1 MSLLDER
8 TKKGFLVY
16 ANSVIKSRAI
26 PSVEDNLKPI
36 HRKILYTLWEDKVYS
51 DKPTKKC
58 ATEAGRVL
66 AYSPHGD
73 ASVYGAL
80 VRLSQWWKLRYPL
93 IEMQGNNG
101 NILGDS
107 AAASRYTE
115 CRLSPIGMLMLEDLN
130 KEAVD
135 FKPNYDNTTIEPIT
149 LPSKFPFLLCGNNS
163 GIAVGLSSDLVS
175 HNFTEVSSAIKWYMA
190 HKNDCSIAD
199 LMQFIKGPDFPTG
212 GIITNGEELLNIYTT
227 GRGTLQI
234 RPHYDIVKK
243 GVETSII
250 FHDLPYGVE
259 IDSGVKAPLKKL
271 VIEDGYEEFK
281 DIDVRKVGP
290 HNFDI
295 IITLNRSA
303 DVKKGLE
310 ILFNKT
316 RLADSVKINQ
326 TVIVNGEPRLFN
338 LKDLIASWVNYR
350 SQIIKR
356 IATNDYDKTNHKLT
370 VTLGL
375 QKCLSDIDKLISI
388 VRNAEN
394 RAAAHKELKIA
405 FTLNDEQ
412 ADAVLDMKL
421 SRLSRLDLTE
431 LNADEKELEETL
443 AKLKN
448 IINNEE
454 TRYQIISEQL
464 DEIKK
469 VIGSDERLTE
479 IYYAHPT
486 TTQDSTHPAVKKEW
500 FITSDGVISAD
511 DDNIGLTPPVKTKFV
526 PTNLQQVLFAYQ
538 AEDIITFDKEGYF
551 YAAGKN
557 DNASLI
563 GGFIH
568 QINKPKLVVVTA
580 NGNIKVSATSDYKLS
595 GKSERALRLK
605 EGDSL
610 IFAAECDDNDTVLV
624 YSKIAQKVL
633 RFNVSDL
640 TMGSKLTLGVKTGFT
655 SVDSA
660 AIISDND
667 LLLSVNKNWQGKLV
681 YGKDFNRG
689 DQRGNKGQTMPEDNL
704 ILIKFEE
711 GRDNIYLIPKI
722 GVPFAINRNRISIKG
737 KMSNGASLSNRML
750 VDVK

>member
-1 MSLLDER
+1 MSNLDER

-36 HRKILYTLWEDKVYS
+36 HRKILYTLWEDKVYP

-101 NILGDS
+101 NILGDG

-130 KEAVD
+130 KDAVD
-135 FKPNYDNTTIEPIT
+135 FKPNYDETTVEPIT

-175 HNFTEVSSAIKWYMA
+175 HNFTEVASAIKWYMA
-190 HKNDCSIAD
+190 HKNECSIAD

-234 RPHYDIVKK
+234 RPYYDITKK
-243 GVETSII
+243 GAETTIV

-259 IDSGVKAPLKKL
+259 IDSGIKEPLKKL
-271 VIEDGYEEFK
+271 VIEEGYEEFK

-303 DVKKGLE
+303 DVKKCLE

-316 RLADSVKINQ
+316 RLADNVKVNQ
-326 TVIVNGEPRLFN
+326 TVIVNGEPRLLN
-338 LKDLIASWVNYR
+338 LKDLIAAWVNYR
-350 SQIIKR
+350 SRIIAR
-356 IATNDYDKTNHKLT
+356 IARNDYDKTNHKLT

-375 QKCLSDIDKLISI
+375 QKCLSDIDKLINI
-388 VRNAEN
+388 VRSAEN
-394 RAAAHKELKIA
+394 RAAAHKELKVA

-421 SRLSRLDLTE
+421 SRLSRLDLAE

-443 AKLKN
+443 AKLKD
-448 IINNEE
+448 IIDNEE
-454 TRYQIISEQL
+454 TRYHIISDQL

-469 VIGSDERLTE
+469 VLGKDERLTE
-479 IYYAHPT
+479 IHYARPT
-486 TTQDSTHPAVKKEW
+486 AGVVSDKPIIKKEW
-500 FITSDGVISAD
+500 FITSDGVVGADELSASA
-511 DDNIGLTPPVKTKFV
+511 KTKFV
-526 PTNLQQVLFAYQ
+526 PSNLKQVVFAYQ
-538 AEDIITFDKEGYF
+538 PEDIITYDVNGFI

-557 DNASLI
+557 DGAELM
-563 GGFIH
+563 GGFVRAGKSKI
-568 QINKPKLVVVTA
+568 VTVTA
-580 NGNIKVSATSDYKLS
+580 NGNIKVSAASEYKFN
-595 GKSERALRLK
+595 KAERVMRLK
-605 EGDSL
+605 EDDAL
-610 IFAAECDDNDTVLV
+610 IFADECNDDDTILIYCAETE
-624 YSKIAQKVL
+624 KVL
-633 RFNVSDL
+633 RLNISDL
-640 TMGSKLTLGVKTGFT
+640 PVASKLTLGVKTGFT
-655 SVDSA
+655 SVSSA
-660 AIISDND
+660 AIIGDND
-667 LLLSVNKNWQGKLV
+667 LLLSVNDKWQAKLV

-689 DQRGNKGQTMPEDNL
+689 DQRGNKGQSMPEGN
-704 ILIKFEE
+704 IRLIKFDD
-711 GRDNIYLIPKI
+711 GRDSIYLIPKM
-722 GVPFAINRNRISIKG
+722 GTPFSINRNKVSIKG
-737 KMSNGASLSNRML
+737 KMSTGAALSTRML
-750 VDVK
+750 IDVK

>member
-1 MSLLDER
+1 MSNLDER

-36 HRKILYTLWEDKVYS
+36 HRKILYTLWEDKVYP

-101 NILGDS
+101 NILGDG

-115 CRLSPIGMLMLEDLN
+115 CRLSPLGMLMLEDLN
-130 KEAVD
+130 KDAVD
-135 FKPNYDNTTIEPIT
+135 FKPNYDETTVEPIT

-190 HKNDCSIAD
+190 HKNECSVAD

-234 RPHYDIVKK
+234 RPHYDITKK
-243 GVETSII
+243 GAETAIV

-259 IDSGVKAPLKKL
+259 IDSGIKEPLKKL

-303 DVKKGLE
+303 DVKKCLE

-316 RLADSVKINQ
+316 RLADSVKVNQ
-326 TVIVNGEPRLFN
+326 TVIVNGEPRLLN
-338 LKDLIASWVNYR
+338 LKDLIAAWVNYR
-350 SQIIKR
+350 SRIIAR
-356 IATNDYDKTNHKLT
+356 IARNDYDKTNHKLT

-375 QKCLSDIDKLISI
+375 QKCLSDIDKLINI
-388 VRNAEN
+388 VRSAEN
-394 RAAAHKELKIA
+394 RAAAHKELKVA

-421 SRLSRLDLTE
+421 SRLSRLDLAE
-431 LNADEKELEETL
+431 LNTDEKELEETL
-443 AKLKN
+443 AKLKD
-448 IINNEE
+448 IIDNEE
-454 TRYQIISEQL
+454 TRYHIISDQL

-469 VIGSDERLTE
+469 MLGKDERLTE
-479 IYYAHPT
+479 IHYARPT
-486 TTQDSTHPAVKKEW
+486 VGVVSDKPIIKKEW
-500 FITSDGVISAD
+500 FITSDGVIGADELSVSA
-511 DDNIGLTPPVKTKFV
+511 KTKFV
-526 PTNLQQVLFAYQ
+526 PSNLKQVVFAYQ
-538 AEDIITFDKEGYF
+538 PEDIITYDANGFI

-557 DNASLI
+557 DGAELI
-563 GGFIH
+563 GGFVRAGK
-568 QINKPKLVVVTA
+568 NKIVTVTA
-580 NGNIKVSATSDYKLS
+580 NGNIKVSAASEYKFN
-595 GKSERALRLK
+595 KAERVMRLK
-605 EGDSL
+605 EDDAL
-610 IFAAECDDNDTVLV
+610 IFADECNDEDTILI
-624 YSKIAQKVL
+624 YCMETEKVL
-633 RFNVSDL
+633 RLNIGDL
-640 TMGSKLTLGVKTGFT
+640 PVASKLTLGVKTGFA
-655 SVDSA
+655 SVSSA
-660 AIISDND
+660 AIIGDND
-667 LLLSVNKNWQGKLV
+667 LLLSVNDKWQGKLV

-689 DQRGNKGQTMPEDNL
+689 DQRGNKGQSVPEDN
-704 ILIKFEE
+704 IRLIKFDD
-711 GRDNIYLIPKI
+711 GRDSIYLIPKM
-722 GVPFAINRNRISIKG
+722 GTPFSINRNKISIKG
-737 KMSNGASLSNRML
+737 KMSTGAALSTRIL
-750 VDVK
+750 IDVK

>member
-1 MSLLDER
+1 MSNLDER

-36 HRKILYTLWEDKVYS
+36 HRKILYTLWEDKVYP

-101 NILGDS
+101 NILGDT

-115 CRLSPIGMLMLEDLN
+115 CRLSDIGFLMLEDLN
-130 KEAVD
+130 KDAVD
-135 FKPNYDNTTIEPIT
+135 FKPNYDETTIEPIT

-190 HKNDCSIAD
+190 HKNECSVAD

-234 RPHYDIVKK
+234 RPHYDITKK
-243 GVETSII
+243 GAETAIV

-259 IDSGVKAPLKKL
+259 IDSGIKEPLKKL
-271 VIEDGYEEFK
+271 VIEEGYEEFK

-303 DVKKGLE
+303 DVKKCLE

-316 RLADSVKINQ
+316 RLADSVKVNQ
-326 TVIVNGEPRLFN
+326 TVIVNGEPRLLN
-338 LKDLIASWVNYR
+338 LKDLIAAWVNYR
-350 SQIIKR
+350 SRIIAR
-356 IATNDYDKTNHKLT
+356 IARNDYDKTNHKLT

-375 QKCLSDIDKLISI
+375 QKCLSDIDKLMNI
-388 VRNAEN
+388 VRGAEN
-394 RAAAHKELKIA
+394 RAAAHKELKVA

-421 SRLSRLDLTE
+421 SRLSRLDLAE

-443 AKLKN
+443 AKLKD

-454 TRYQIISEQL
+454 TRYHIISDQL

-469 VIGSDERLTE
+469 VLGKDERLTE
-479 IYYAHPT
+479 IHYARPT
-486 TTQDSTHPAVKKEW
+486 AGVVNDKPIIKKEW
-500 FITSDGVISAD
+500 FITSDGVVGADELSASA
-511 DDNIGLTPPVKTKFV
+511 KTKFV
-526 PTNLQQVLFAYQ
+526 PSNLKQVVFAYQ
-538 AEDIITFDKEGYF
+538 PEDIITYDANGFI

-557 DNASLI
+557 DGAELV
-563 GGFIH
+563 GGFVRAGKSKI
-568 QINKPKLVVVTA
+568 VTVTA
-580 NGNIKVSATSDYKLS
+580 NGNIKVSAALEYKFN
-595 GKSERALRLK
+595 KAERAMRLK
-605 EGDSL
+605 EDDAL
-610 IFAAECDDNDTVLV
+610 IFVDECNDDDTILIYCAETE
-624 YSKIAQKVL
+624 KVL
-633 RFNVSDL
+633 RLNISDL
-640 TMGSKLTLGVKTGFT
+640 PVASKLTLGVKTGFP
-655 SVDSA
+655 SVSSA
-660 AIISDND
+660 AIIGDND
-667 LLLSVNKNWQGKLV
+667 LLLSVNDKWQAKLV

-689 DQRGNKGQTMPEDNL
+689 DQRGNKGQSVPEDN
-704 ILIKFEE
+704 IRLIKFDD
-711 GRDNIYLIPKI
+711 GRDSIYLMPKM
-722 GVPFAINRNRISIKG
+722 GTPFAINRNKVSIKG
-737 KMSNGASLSNRML
+737 KMSTGAALSTRML
-750 VDVK
+750 IDVK

>member
-1 MSLLDER
+1 MSNLDER

-36 HRKILYTLWEDKVYS
+36 HRKILYTLWEDKVYP

-101 NILGDS
+101 NILGDT

-115 CRLSPIGMLMLEDLN
+115 CRLSDIGFLMLEDLN
-130 KEAVD
+130 KDAVD
-135 FKPNYDNTTIEPIT
+135 FKPNYDETTVEPIT

-190 HKNDCSIAD
+190 HKNECSVAD

-234 RPHYDIVKK
+234 KPHYDITKK
-243 GVETSII
+243 GAETAIV

-259 IDSGVKAPLKKL
+259 IDSGIKEPLKKL
-271 VIEDGYEEFK
+271 VIEEGYEEFK

-303 DVKKGLE
+303 DVKKCLE

-316 RLADSVKINQ
+316 RLADNVKVNQ
-326 TVIVNGEPRLFN
+326 TVIINGEPRLLN
-338 LKDLIASWVNYR
+338 LKDLIAAWVNYR
-350 SQIIKR
+350 SRIIAR
-356 IATNDYDKTNHKLT
+356 IAQNDYDKTNHKLT

-394 RAAAHKELKIA
+394 RAAAHKELKVA

-421 SRLSRLDLTE
+421 SRLSRLDLAE

-443 AKLKN
+443 AKLKD
-448 IINNEE
+448 IIDNEE
-454 TRYQIISEQL
+454 TRYHIISDQL

-469 VIGSDERLTE
+469 VLGKDERLTE
-479 IYYAHPT
+479 IHYARPT
-486 TTQDSTHPAVKKEW
+486 AGVVSDKPIIKKEW
-500 FITSDGVISAD
+500 FITSDGVVGADELSASA
-511 DDNIGLTPPVKTKFV
+511 KTKFV
-526 PTNLQQVLFAYQ
+526 PSNLKQVVFAYQ
-538 AEDIITFDKEGYF
+538 PEDIITYDANGFI

-557 DNASLI
+557 DGAELI
-563 GGFIH
+563 GGFVRAGKSKI
-568 QINKPKLVVVTA
+568 ITVTA
-580 NGNIKVSATSDYKLS
+580 NGNIKVSAASEYKFN
-595 GKSERALRLK
+595 KAERVMRLK
-605 EGDSL
+605 EDDAL
-610 IFAAECDDNDTVLV
+610 IFADECNDDDTILIYCAETE
-624 YSKIAQKVL
+624 KVL
-633 RFNVSDL
+633 RLNISDL
-640 TMGSKLTLGVKTGFT
+640 PVASKLTLGVKTGFA
-655 SVDSA
+655 SVSSA
-660 AIISDND
+660 AIIGDND
-667 LLLSVNKNWQGKLV
+667 LLLSVNDKWQAKLV
-681 YGKDFNRG
+681 YGKDFNRS
-689 DQRGNKGQTMPEDNL
+689 DQRGNKGQSVPEDN
-704 ILIKFEE
+704 IRLIKFDD
-711 GRDNIYLIPKI
+711 GRDSIYLMPKM
-722 GVPFAINRNRISIKG
+722 GTPFAINRNKVSIKG
-737 KMSNGASLSNRML
+737 KMSTGAALSTRML
-750 VDVK
+750 IDVK

>member
-1 MSLLDER
+1 MSNLDER

-36 HRKILYTLWEDKVYS
+36 HRKILYTLWEDKVYP

-101 NILGDS
+101 NILGDT

-115 CRLSPIGMLMLEDLN
+115 CRLSDIGFLMLEDLN
-130 KEAVD
+130 KDAVD
-135 FKPNYDNTTIEPIT
+135 FKPNYDETTIEPIT

-190 HKNDCSIAD
+190 HKNECSVAD

-234 RPHYDIVKK
+234 KPHYDITKR
-243 GVETSII
+243 GAETAIV

-259 IDSGVKAPLKKL
+259 IDSGIKEPLKKL

-303 DVKKGLE
+303 DVKKCLE

-316 RLADSVKINQ
+316 RLADSVKVNQ
-326 TVIVNGEPRLFN
+326 TVIVNGEPRLLN
-338 LKDLIASWVNYR
+338 LKDLIAAWVNYR
-350 SQIIKR
+350 SRIIAR
-356 IATNDYDKTNHKLT
+356 IARNDYDKTNHKLT

-375 QKCLSDIDKLISI
+375 QKCLSDIDKLINI

-394 RAAAHKELKIA
+394 RAAAHKELKVA

-421 SRLSRLDLTE
+421 SRLSRLDLEE
-431 LNADEKELEETL
+431 LNADEKELEKTL
-443 AKLKN
+443 AKLKD
-448 IINNEE
+448 IIDNEE
-454 TRYQIISEQL
+454 TRYHIISDQL

-469 VIGSDERLTE
+469 VLGKDERLTE
-479 IYYAHPT
+479 IHYARPT
-486 TTQDSTHPAVKKEW
+486 AGVVNDKPIIKKEW
-500 FITSDGVISAD
+500 FITSDGVVGADELSASA
-511 DDNIGLTPPVKTKFV
+511 KTKFV
-526 PTNLQQVLFAYQ
+526 PSNLKQVVFAYQ
-538 AEDIITFDKEGYF
+538 PEDIITYDANGFI

-557 DNASLI
+557 DGAELV
-563 GGFIH
+563 GGFVRAGK
-568 QINKPKLVVVTA
+568 NKIVTVTA
-580 NGNIKVSATSDYKLS
+580 NGNIKVSAASEYKFN
-595 GKSERALRLK
+595 KAERAMRLK
-605 EGDSL
+605 EDDAL
-610 IFAAECDDNDTVLV
+610 IFADECNDDDTILIYCVETE
-624 YSKIAQKVL
+624 KVL
-633 RFNVSDL
+633 RLNIGDL
-640 TMGSKLTLGVKTGFT
+640 PVASKLTLGVKTGFA
-655 SVDSA
+655 SVSSA
-660 AIISDND
+660 AIIRDND
-667 LLLSVNKNWQGKLV
+667 LLLSVNDKWQAKLV

-689 DQRGNKGQTMPEDNL
+689 DQRGNKGQSIPEDN
-704 ILIKFEE
+704 IRLIKFDD
-711 GRDNIYLIPKI
+711 GRDSIYLIPKM
-722 GVPFAINRNRISIKG
+722 GTPFSINRNKISIKG
-737 KMSNGASLSNRML
+737 KMSTGAALSTRML
-750 VDVK
+750 IDVK

>member
-1 MSLLDER
+1 MSNLDER

-36 HRKILYTLWEDKVYS
+36 HRKILYTLWEDKVYP

-101 NILGDS
+101 NILGDG

-115 CRLSPIGMLMLEDLN
+115 CRLSDIGMLMLEDLN
-130 KEAVD
+130 KDAVD
-135 FKPNYDNTTIEPIT
+135 FKPNYDETTVEPIT

-175 HNFTEVSSAIKWYMA
+175 HNFTEVASAIKWYMA
-190 HKNDCSIAD
+190 HKNECSVAD

-234 RPHYDIVKK
+234 RPHYDITKK
-243 GVETSII
+243 GAETAII

-259 IDSGVKAPLKKL
+259 IDSGIKEPLKKL
-271 VIEDGYEEFK
+271 VIEEGYEEFK

-303 DVKKGLE
+303 DVKKCLE

-316 RLADSVKINQ
+316 RLADSVKVNQ
-326 TVIVNGEPRLFN
+326 TVIVNGEPRLLN
-338 LKDLIASWVNYR
+338 LKDLIAAWVNYR
-350 SQIIKR
+350 SRIIAR
-356 IATNDYDKTNHKLT
+356 IAHNDYDKTNHKLT

-394 RAAAHKELKIA
+394 RAAAHKELKVA

-421 SRLSRLDLTE
+421 SRLSRLDLAE

-443 AKLKN
+443 AKLKD

-454 TRYQIISEQL
+454 TRYHIISDQL

-469 VIGSDERLTE
+469 VLGKDERLTE
-479 IYYAHPT
+479 IHYARPT
-486 TTQDSTHPAVKKEW
+486 VGVVSDKPIIKKEW
-500 FITSDGVISAD
+500 FITSDGVVGADELSASA
-511 DDNIGLTPPVKTKFV
+511 KTKFV
-526 PTNLQQVLFAYQ
+526 PSNLKQVVFAYQ
-538 AEDIITFDKEGYF
+538 PEDIITYDANGFI

-557 DNASLI
+557 DGAELV
-563 GGFIH
+563 GGFVRAGK
-568 QINKPKLVVVTA
+568 NKIVTVTA
-580 NGNIKVSATSDYKLS
+580 NGNIKVSAASEYKFN
-595 GKSERALRLK
+595 KAERAMRLK
-605 EGDSL
+605 EDDAL
-610 IFAAECDDNDTVLV
+610 IFADECNDDDTILIYCAETE
-624 YSKIAQKVL
+624 KVL
-633 RFNVSDL
+633 RLNISDL
-640 TMGSKLTLGVKTGFT
+640 PVASKLTLGVKTGFA
-655 SVDSA
+655 SVSSA
-660 AIISDND
+660 AIIGDND
-667 LLLSVNKNWQGKLV
+667 LLLSVNDKWQAKLV

-689 DQRGNKGQTMPEDNL
+689 DQRGNKGQSVPEDN
-704 ILIKFEE
+704 IRLIKFDD
-711 GRDNIYLIPKI
+711 GRDSIYLMPKM
-722 GVPFAINRNRISIKG
+722 GTPFAINRNKVSIKG
-737 KMSNGASLSNRML
+737 KMSTGAALSTRML
-750 VDVK
+750 IDVK

>member
-1 MSLLDER
+1 MSNLDER

-36 HRKILYTLWEDKVYS
+36 HRKILYTLWEDKVYP

-101 NILGDS
+101 NILGDG

-115 CRLSPIGMLMLEDLN
+115 CRLSPLGILMLEDLN
-130 KEAVD
+130 KDAVD
-135 FKPNYDNTTIEPIT
+135 FKPNYDETTVEPIT

-175 HNFTEVSSAIKWYMA
+175 HNFTEVASAIKWYMA
-190 HKNDCSIAD
+190 HKNECSIAD

-234 RPHYDIVKK
+234 RPHYDITKK
-243 GVETSII
+243 GTETAIV

-259 IDSGVKAPLKKL
+259 IDSGIKEPLKKL
-271 VIEDGYEEFK
+271 VIEEGYEEFK

-303 DVKKGLE
+303 DVKKCLE

-316 RLADSVKINQ
+316 RLADSVKVNQ
-326 TVIVNGEPRLFN
+326 TVIVNGEPRLLN
-338 LKDLIASWVNYR
+338 LKDLIAAWVNYR
-350 SQIIKR
+350 SRIIAR
-356 IATNDYDKTNHKLT
+356 IARNDYDKTNHKLT

-375 QKCLSDIDKLISI
+375 QKCLSDIDKLINI
-388 VRNAEN
+388 VRSAEN
-394 RAAAHKELKIA
+394 RAAAHKELKVA

-421 SRLSRLDLTE
+421 SRLSRLDLAE
-431 LNADEKELEETL
+431 LNADEKELEGTL
-443 AKLKN
+443 AKLKD
-448 IINNEE
+448 IIDNEE
-454 TRYQIISEQL
+454 TRYHIISDQL

-469 VIGSDERLTE
+469 VLGKDERLTE
-479 IYYAHPT
+479 IHYARPT
-486 TTQDSTHPAVKKEW
+486 VGVVSDKPIIKKEW
-500 FITSDGVISAD
+500 FITSDGVVGADELSASA
-511 DDNIGLTPPVKTKFV
+511 KTKFV
-526 PTNLQQVLFAYQ
+526 PSNLKQVVFAYQ
-538 AEDIITFDKEGYF
+538 PEDIITYDANGFI

-557 DNASLI
+557 DGAELI
-563 GGFIH
+563 GGFVRAGK
-568 QINKPKLVVVTA
+568 NKIVTVTA
-580 NGNIKVSATSDYKLS
+580 NGNIKVSAASEYKFN
-595 GKSERALRLK
+595 KAERVMRLK
-605 EGDSL
+605 EDDAL
-610 IFAAECDDNDTVLV
+610 IFADECNDDDTILIYCAETE
-624 YSKIAQKVL
+624 KVL
-633 RFNVSDL
+633 RLNISDL
-640 TMGSKLTLGVKTGFT
+640 PVASKLTLGVKTGFA
-655 SVDSA
+655 SVSSA
-660 AIISDND
+660 VIIGDND
-667 LLLSVNKNWQGKLV
+667 LLLSVNDKWQAKLV

-689 DQRGNKGQTMPEDNL
+689 DQRGNKGQSVPEDN
-704 ILIKFEE
+704 IRLIKFDD
-711 GRDNIYLIPKI
+711 GRDSIYLMPKM
-722 GVPFAINRNRISIKG
+722 GTPFAINRNKVSIKG
-737 KMSNGASLSNRML
+737 KMSTGAALSTRML
-750 VDVK
+750 IDVK

>member
-1 MSLLDER
+1 MSNLDER

-36 HRKILYTLWEDKVYS
+36 HRKILYTLWEDKVYP

-101 NILGDS
+101 NILGDT

-115 CRLSPIGMLMLEDLN
+115 CRLSDIGFLMLEDLN
-130 KEAVD
+130 KDAVD
-135 FKPNYDNTTIEPIT
+135 FKSNYDETTVEPIT

-175 HNFTEVSSAIKWYMA
+175 HNFTEVASAIKWYMA
-190 HKNDCSIAD
+190 HKNECSVAD

-234 RPHYDIVKK
+234 RPHYDITKK
-243 GVETSII
+243 GAETAIV

-259 IDSGVKAPLKKL
+259 IDSGIKEPLKKL
-271 VIEDGYEEFK
+271 VIEEGYEEFK

-303 DVKKGLE
+303 DVKKCLE

-316 RLADSVKINQ
+316 RLADNVKVNQ
-326 TVIVNGEPRLFN
+326 TVIVNGEPRLLN
-338 LKDLIASWVNYR
+338 LKDLIAAWVNYR
-350 SQIIKR
+350 SRIIAR
-356 IATNDYDKTNHKLT
+356 IARNDYDKTNHKLT

-375 QKCLSDIDKLISI
+375 QKCLSDIDKLINI

-394 RAAAHKELKIA
+394 RAAAHKELKVA

-421 SRLSRLDLTE
+421 SRLSRLDLAE

-443 AKLKN
+443 AKLKD
-448 IINNEE
+448 IIDNEE
-454 TRYQIISEQL
+454 TRYHIISDQL

-469 VIGSDERLTE
+469 VLGKDERLTE
-479 IYYAHPT
+479 IHYARPT
-486 TTQDSTHPAVKKEW
+486 VGVVSDKPIIKKEW
-500 FITSDGVISAD
+500 FITSDGVVGADELSASA
-511 DDNIGLTPPVKTKFV
+511 KTKFV
-526 PTNLQQVLFAYQ
+526 PSNLKQVVFAYQ
-538 AEDIITFDKEGYF
+538 PEDIITYDANGFI

-557 DNASLI
+557 DGAELI
-563 GGFIH
+563 GGFVRAGKSKI
-568 QINKPKLVVVTA
+568 VTVTA
-580 NGNIKVSATSDYKLS
+580 NGNIKVSAASEYKLN
-595 GKSERALRLK
+595 KAERVMRLK
-605 EGDSL
+605 EDDAL
-610 IFAAECDDNDTVLV
+610 IFADECNDDDTILIYCAETE
-624 YSKIAQKVL
+624 KVL
-633 RFNVSDL
+633 RLNINDL
-640 TMGSKLTLGVKTGFT
+640 PVASKLTLGVKTGFA
-655 SVDSA
+655 SVSSA
-660 AIISDND
+660 AIIGDND
-667 LLLSVNKNWQGKLV
+667 LLLSVNDKWQAKLV

-689 DQRGNKGQTMPEDNL
+689 DQRGNKGQSVPEDN
-704 ILIKFEE
+704 IRLIKFDD
-711 GRDNIYLIPKI
+711 GRDSIYLIPKM
-722 GVPFAINRNRISIKG
+722 GTPFAINRNKVSIKG
-737 KMSNGASLSNRML
+737 KMSTGAALSTRML
-750 VDVK
+750 IDVK

>member
-1 MSLLDER
+1 MSNLDER

-36 HRKILYTLWEDKVYS
+36 HRKILYTLWEDKVYP

-101 NILGDS
+101 NILGDT

-115 CRLSPIGMLMLEDLN
+115 CRLSDIGFLMLEDLN
-130 KEAVD
+130 KDAVD
-135 FKPNYDNTTIEPIT
+135 FKPNYDETTIEPIT

-190 HKNDCSIAD
+190 HKNECSVAD

-234 RPHYDIVKK
+234 RPHYDITKR
-243 GVETSII
+243 GAETAIV

-259 IDSGVKAPLKKL
+259 IDSGIKEPLKKL
-271 VIEDGYEEFK
+271 VIEEGYEEFK

-303 DVKKGLE
+303 DVKKCLE

-316 RLADSVKINQ
+316 RLADNVKINQ
-326 TVIVNGEPRLFN
+326 TVIVNGEPRLLN
-338 LKDLIASWVNYR
+338 LKDLIAAWVNYR
-350 SQIIKR
+350 SRIIAR
-356 IATNDYDKTNHKLT
+356 IARNDYDKTNHKLT

-375 QKCLSDIDKLISI
+375 QKCLSDIDKLINI
-388 VRNAEN
+388 VRGAEN
-394 RAAAHKELKIA
+394 RAAAHKELKVA

-421 SRLSRLDLTE
+421 SRLSRLDLAE

-443 AKLKN
+443 AKLKD
-448 IINNEE
+448 IIDNEE
-454 TRYQIISEQL
+454 TRYHIISDQL

-469 VIGSDERLTE
+469 VLGKDERLTE
-479 IYYAHPT
+479 IHYARPT
-486 TTQDSTHPAVKKEW
+486 AGIINDKPIIKKEW
-500 FITSDGVISAD
+500 FVTSDGVVGADELSASA
-511 DDNIGLTPPVKTKFV
+511 KTKFV
-526 PTNLQQVLFAYQ
+526 PSNLKQVVFAYQ
-538 AEDIITFDKEGYF
+538 PEDIITYDANGFI

-557 DNASLI
+557 DGTELI
-563 GGFIH
+563 GGFVRAGK
-568 QINKPKLVVVTA
+568 NKVVTVTA
-580 NGNIKVSATSDYKLS
+580 NGNIKVSAASEYKFN
-595 GKSERALRLK
+595 KAERAMRLK
-605 EGDSL
+605 EDDAL
-610 IFAAECDDNDTVLV
+610 IFADECNDDDTILIYCVETE
-624 YSKIAQKVL
+624 KVL
-633 RFNVSDL
+633 RLNISDL
-640 TMGSKLTLGVKTGFT
+640 PVASKLTLGVKTGFA
-655 SVDSA
+655 SVSSA
-660 AIISDND
+660 AIIGDND
-667 LLLSVNKNWQGKLV
+667 LLLSVNDKWQAKLV

-689 DQRGNKGQTMPEDNL
+689 DQRGNKGQSVPEDN
-704 ILIKFEE
+704 IRLIKFDD
-711 GRDNIYLIPKI
+711 GRDSIYLIPKM
-722 GVPFAINRNRISIKG
+722 GTPFAINRNKVSIKG
-737 KMSNGASLSNRML
+737 KMSTGAALSTRML
-750 VDVK
+750 IDVK

>member
-1 MSLLDER
+1 MSNLDER

-36 HRKILYTLWEDKVYS
+36 HRKILYTLWEDKVYP

-101 NILGDS
+101 NILGDT

-115 CRLSPIGMLMLEDLN
+115 CRLSDIGFLMLEDLN
-130 KEAVD
+130 KDAVD
-135 FKPNYDNTTIEPIT
+135 FKPNYDETTIEPIT

-190 HKNDCSIAD
+190 HKNECSVAD

-234 RPHYDIVKK
+234 KPHYDITKR
-243 GVETSII
+243 GAETAIV

-259 IDSGVKAPLKKL
+259 IDSGIKEPLKKL

-303 DVKKGLE
+303 DVKKCLE

-316 RLADSVKINQ
+316 RLADSVKVNQ
-326 TVIVNGEPRLFN
+326 TVIVNGEPRLLN
-338 LKDLIASWVNYR
+338 LKDLIAAWVNYR
-350 SQIIKR
+350 SRIIAR
-356 IATNDYDKTNHKLT
+356 IARNDYDKTNHKLT

-375 QKCLSDIDKLISI
+375 QKCLSDIDKLINI

-394 RAAAHKELKIA
+394 RAAAHKELKVA

-421 SRLSRLDLTE
+421 SRLSRLDLEE
-431 LNADEKELEETL
+431 LNADEKELEKTL
-443 AKLKN
+443 AKLKD
-448 IINNEE
+448 IIDNEE
-454 TRYQIISEQL
+454 TRYHIISDQL

-469 VIGSDERLTE
+469 VLGKDERLTE
-479 IYYAHPT
+479 IHYARPT
-486 TTQDSTHPAVKKEW
+486 AGVVNDKPIIKKEW
-500 FITSDGVISAD
+500 FITSDGVVGADELSTSA
-511 DDNIGLTPPVKTKFV
+511 KTKFV
-526 PTNLQQVLFAYQ
+526 PSNLKQVVFAYQ
-538 AEDIITFDKEGYF
+538 PEDIITYDANGFI

-557 DNASLI
+557 DGAELV
-563 GGFIH
+563 GGFVRAGK
-568 QINKPKLVVVTA
+568 NKIVTVTA
-580 NGNIKVSATSDYKLS
+580 NGNIKVSAASEYKFN
-595 GKSERALRLK
+595 KAERAMRLK
-605 EGDSL
+605 EDDAL
-610 IFAAECDDNDTVLV
+610 IFADECNDDDTILIYCVETE
-624 YSKIAQKVL
+624 KVL
-633 RFNVSDL
+633 RLNIGDL
-640 TMGSKLTLGVKTGFT
+640 PVASKLTLGVKTGFA
-655 SVDSA
+655 SVSSA
-660 AIISDND
+660 AIIRDND
-667 LLLSVNKNWQGKLV
+667 LLLSVNDKWQAKLV

-689 DQRGNKGQTMPEDNL
+689 DQRGNKGQSIPEDN
-704 ILIKFEE
+704 IRLIKFDD
-711 GRDNIYLIPKI
+711 GRDSIYLIPKM
-722 GVPFAINRNRISIKG
+722 GTPFSINRNKISIKG
-737 KMSNGASLSNRML
+737 KMSTGAALSTRML
-750 VDVK
+750 IDVK

>member
-1 MSLLDER
+1 MSNLDER

-36 HRKILYTLWEDKVYS
+36 HRKILYTLWEDKVYP

-101 NILGDS
+101 NILGDG

-115 CRLSPIGMLMLEDLN
+115 CRLSPLGMLMLEDLN
-130 KEAVD
+130 KDAVD
-135 FKPNYDNTTIEPIT
+135 FKPNYDETTVEPIT

-175 HNFTEVSSAIKWYMA
+175 HNFTEVASAIKWYMA
-190 HKNDCSIAD
+190 HKNECSVAD

-234 RPHYDIVKK
+234 RPHYDITKK
-243 GVETSII
+243 GAETAIV

-259 IDSGVKAPLKKL
+259 IDSGIKEPLKKL

-303 DVKKGLE
+303 DVKKCLE

-316 RLADSVKINQ
+316 RLADSVKVNQ
-326 TVIVNGEPRLFN
+326 TVIVNGEPRLLN
-338 LKDLIASWVNYR
+338 LKDLIAAWVNYR
-350 SQIIKR
+350 SRIIAR
-356 IATNDYDKTNHKLT
+356 IARNDYDKTNHKLT

-375 QKCLSDIDKLISI
+375 QKCLSDIDKLINI
-388 VRNAEN
+388 VRSAEN
-394 RAAAHKELKIA
+394 RAAAHKELKVA

-421 SRLSRLDLTE
+421 SRLSRLDLAE

-443 AKLKN
+443 AKLKD
-448 IINNEE
+448 IIDNEE
-454 TRYQIISEQL
+454 TRYHIISDQL

-469 VIGSDERLTE
+469 VLGKDERLTE
-479 IYYAHPT
+479 IHYARPT
-486 TTQDSTHPAVKKEW
+486 VGVVSDKPIIKKEW
-500 FITSDGVISAD
+500 FITSDGVVGADELSASA
-511 DDNIGLTPPVKTKFV
+511 KTKFV
-526 PTNLQQVLFAYQ
+526 PSNLKQVVFAYQ
-538 AEDIITFDKEGYF
+538 PEDIITYDANGFI

-557 DNASLI
+557 DGAELI
-563 GGFIH
+563 GGFVRAGK
-568 QINKPKLVVVTA
+568 NKIITVTA
-580 NGNIKVSATSDYKLS
+580 NGNIKVSAASEYKFN
-595 GKSERALRLK
+595 KAERVMRLK
-605 EGDSL
+605 EDDAL
-610 IFAAECDDNDTVLV
+610 IFADECNDDDTILIYSAETE
-624 YSKIAQKVL
+624 KVL
-633 RFNVSDL
+633 RLNISDL
-640 TMGSKLTLGVKTGFT
+640 PVASKLTLGVKTGFA
-655 SVDSA
+655 SVSSA
-660 AIISDND
+660 AIIGDND
-667 LLLSVNKNWQGKLV
+667 LLLSVNDKWQAKLV

-689 DQRGNKGQTMPEDNL
+689 DQRGNKGQSVPEDN
-704 ILIKFEE
+704 IRLIKFDD
-711 GRDNIYLIPKI
+711 GRDSIYLMPKM
-722 GVPFAINRNRISIKG
+722 GAPFAINRNKVSIKG
-737 KMSNGASLSNRML
+737 RMSTGAALSTRTL
-750 VDVK
+750 IDVK

>member
-1 MSLLDER
+1 MSNLDER

-36 HRKILYTLWEDKVYS
+36 HRKILYTLWEDKVYP

-101 NILGDS
+101 NILGDG

-115 CRLSPIGMLMLEDLN
+115 CRLSDIGMLMLEDLN
-130 KEAVD
+130 KDAVD
-135 FKPNYDNTTIEPIT
+135 FKPNYDETTVEPIT

-175 HNFTEVSSAIKWYMA
+175 HNFTEVASAIKWYMA
-190 HKNDCSIAD
+190 HKNECSVAD

-234 RPHYDIVKK
+234 RPHYDITKK
-243 GVETSII
+243 GAETAIV

-259 IDSGVKAPLKKL
+259 IDSGIKEPLKKL
-271 VIEDGYEEFK
+271 VIEEGYEEFK

-303 DVKKGLE
+303 DVKKCLE

-316 RLADSVKINQ
+316 RLADSVKVNQ
-326 TVIVNGEPRLFN
+326 TVIVNGEPRLLN
-338 LKDLIASWVNYR
+338 LKDLIAAWVNYR
-350 SQIIKR
+350 SRIIAR
-356 IATNDYDKTNHKLT
+356 IARNDYDKTNHKLT

-375 QKCLSDIDKLISI
+375 QKCLSDIDKLINI
-388 VRNAEN
+388 VRGAEN
-394 RAAAHKELKIA
+394 RAAAHKELKVA

-421 SRLSRLDLTE
+421 SRLSRLDLAE

-443 AKLKN
+443 AKLKD
-448 IINNEE
+448 IIDNEE
-454 TRYQIISEQL
+454 TRYHIISDQL

-469 VIGSDERLTE
+469 VLGKDERLTE
-479 IYYAHPT
+479 IHYARPT
-486 TTQDSTHPAVKKEW
+486 VGVVSDKPIIKKEW
-500 FITSDGVISAD
+500 FITSDGVVGADELSASA
-511 DDNIGLTPPVKTKFV
+511 KTKFV
-526 PTNLQQVLFAYQ
+526 PSNLKQVVFAYQ
-538 AEDIITFDKEGYF
+538 PEDIITYDANGFI

-557 DNASLI
+557 DGAELI
-563 GGFIH
+563 GGFVRAGKSKI
-568 QINKPKLVVVTA
+568 VTVTA
-580 NGNIKVSATSDYKLS
+580 NGNIKVSAASEYKFN
-595 GKSERALRLK
+595 KAERVMRLK
-605 EGDSL
+605 EDDTL
-610 IFAAECDDNDTVLV
+610 IFADECNDDDTILIYCAETE
-624 YSKIAQKVL
+624 KVL
-633 RFNVSDL
+633 RLNISDL
-640 TMGSKLTLGVKTGFT
+640 PVASKLTLGVKTGFA
-655 SVDSA
+655 SVSSA

-667 LLLSVNKNWQGKLV
+667 LLLSVNDKWQAKLV

-689 DQRGNKGQTMPEDNL
+689 DQRGNKGQSVPEDN
-704 ILIKFEE
+704 IRLIKFDD
-711 GRDNIYLIPKI
+711 GRDSIYLMPKV
-722 GVPFAINRNRISIKG
+722 GTPFAINRNKVSIKG
-737 KMSNGASLSNRML
+737 KMSTGAALSTRML
-750 VDVK
+750 IDVK

>member
-1 MSLLDER
+1 MSNLDER

-36 HRKILYTLWEDKVYS
+36 HRKILYTLWEDKVYP

-101 NILGDS
+101 NILGDG

-115 CRLSPIGMLMLEDLN
+115 CRLSPLGMLMLEDLN
-130 KEAVD
+130 KDAVD
-135 FKPNYDNTTIEPIT
+135 FKPNYDETTVEPIT

-190 HKNDCSIAD
+190 HKNECSVAD

-212 GIITNGEELLNIYTT
+212 GIIVNGEELLNIYTT

-234 RPHYDIVKK
+234 RPHYDITKK
-243 GVETSII
+243 GAETAIV

-259 IDSGVKAPLKKL
+259 IDSGIKEPLKKL

-303 DVKKGLE
+303 DVKKCLE

-316 RLADSVKINQ
+316 RLADSVKVNQ
-326 TVIVNGEPRLFN
+326 TVIVNGEPRLLN
-338 LKDLIASWVNYR
+338 LKDLIAAWVNYR
-350 SQIIKR
+350 SRIIAR
-356 IATNDYDKTNHKLT
+356 IARNDYDKTNHKLT

-375 QKCLSDIDKLISI
+375 QKCLSDIDKLINI
-388 VRNAEN
+388 VRSAEN
-394 RAAAHKELKIA
+394 RAAAHKELKVA

-443 AKLKN
+443 AKLKD
-448 IINNEE
+448 IIDNEE
-454 TRYQIISEQL
+454 TRYRIISDQL

-469 VIGSDERLTE
+469 MLGKDERLTE
-479 IYYAHPT
+479 IHYARPT
-486 TTQDSTHPAVKKEW
+486 VGVVNDKPIIKKEW
-500 FITSDGVISAD
+500 FITSDGVVGADELSASA
-511 DDNIGLTPPVKTKFV
+511 KTKFV
-526 PTNLQQVLFAYQ
+526 PSNLKQVVFAYQ
-538 AEDIITFDKEGYF
+538 PEDIITYDANGFI

-557 DNASLI
+557 DGAELM
-563 GGFIH
+563 GGFIRAGK
-568 QINKPKLVVVTA
+568 NKIITVTA
-580 NGNIKVSATSDYKLS
+580 NGNIKVSAASEYKFN
-595 GKSERALRLK
+595 KAERVMRLK
-605 EGDSL
+605 EDDAL
-610 IFAAECDDNDTVLV
+610 IFADECNDDDTILI
-624 YSKIAQKVL
+624 YCMETEKVL
-633 RFNVSDL
+633 RLNIGDL
-640 TMGSKLTLGVKTGFT
+640 PVASKLTLGVKTGFA
-655 SVDSA
+655 SVSSA
-660 AIISDND
+660 AIIGDND
-667 LLLSVNKNWQGKLV
+667 LLLSVNDKWQAKLV

-689 DQRGNKGQTMPEDNL
+689 DQRGNKGQSVPEDNTR
-704 ILIKFEE
+704 LIKFDD
-711 GRDNIYLIPKI
+711 GRDSIYLIPKM
-722 GVPFAINRNRISIKG
+722 GTPFSINRNKISIKG
-737 KMSNGASLSNRML
+737 KMSTGAALSTRML
-750 VDVK
+750 IDVK

>member
-1 MSLLDER
+1 MSNLDER

-36 HRKILYTLWEDKVYS
+36 HRKILYTLWEDKVYP

-101 NILGDS
+101 NILGDT

-115 CRLSPIGMLMLEDLN
+115 CRLSDIGFLILEDLN
-130 KEAVD
+130 KDAVD
-135 FKPNYDNTTIEPIT
+135 FKPNYDETTVEPIT

-190 HKNDCSIAD
+190 HKNECSVAD
-199 LMQFIKGPDFPTG
+199 LMRFIKGPDFPTG

-234 RPHYDIVKK
+234 RPHYDITKK
-243 GVETSII
+243 GAETAIV

-259 IDSGVKAPLKKL
+259 IDSGIKEPLKKL

-303 DVKKGLE
+303 DVKKCLE

-316 RLADSVKINQ
+316 RLADSVKVNQ
-326 TVIVNGEPRLFN
+326 TVIVNGEPRLLN
-338 LKDLIASWVNYR
+338 LKDLIVAWVNYR
-350 SQIIKR
+350 SRIIAR
-356 IATNDYDKTNHKLT
+356 IARNDYDKTNHKLT

-375 QKCLSDIDKLISI
+375 QKCLSDIDKLINI
-388 VRNAEN
+388 VRSAEN
-394 RAAAHKELKIA
+394 RAAAHKELKVA

-421 SRLSRLDLTE
+421 SRLSRLDLAE

-443 AKLKN
+443 AKLKD
-448 IINNEE
+448 IINNEK
-454 TRYQIISEQL
+454 TRYHIISDQL

-469 VIGSDERLTE
+469 VLGKDERLTE
-479 IYYAHPT
+479 IHYARPT
-486 TTQDSTHPAVKKEW
+486 AGIVNDKPIIKKEW
-500 FITSDGVISAD
+500 FITSDGVVGADELSASA
-511 DDNIGLTPPVKTKFV
+511 KTKFV
-526 PTNLQQVLFAYQ
+526 PSNLKQVVFAYQ
-538 AEDIITFDKEGYF
+538 PEDIITYDANGFI

-557 DNASLI
+557 DGAELV
-563 GGFIH
+563 GGFVRTGK
-568 QINKPKLVVVTA
+568 NKIVTITA
-580 NGNIKVSATSDYKLS
+580 NGNIKVSAASEYKFN
-595 GKSERALRLK
+595 KAERAMRLK
-605 EGDSL
+605 EDDVL
-610 IFAAECDDNDTVLV
+610 IFADECNDDDTILI
-624 YSKIAQKVL
+624 YCMETEKVL
-633 RFNVSDL
+633 RLNIGDL
-640 TMGSKLTLGVKTGFT
+640 PVASKLTLGVKTGFA
-655 SVDSA
+655 SVSSA
-660 AIISDND
+660 AIIGDND
-667 LLLSVNKNWQGKLV
+667 LLLSVNDKWQAKLV

-689 DQRGNKGQTMPEDNL
+689 DQRGNKGQSMPEDN
-704 ILIKFEE
+704 IRLIKFDD
-711 GRDNIYLIPKI
+711 GRDSIYLIPKM
-722 GVPFAINRNRISIKG
+722 GTPFSINRNKISIKG
-737 KMSNGASLSNRML
+737 KMSTGAALSTRML
-750 VDVK
+750 IDVK

>member
-1 MSLLDER
+1 MSNLDER

-36 HRKILYTLWEDKVYS
+36 HRKILYTLWEDKVYP

-101 NILGDS
+101 NILGDT

-115 CRLSPIGMLMLEDLN
+115 CRLSDIGFLMLEDLN
-130 KEAVD
+130 KDAVD
-135 FKPNYDNTTIEPIT
+135 FKPNYDETTVEPIT

-175 HNFTEVSSAIKWYMA
+175 HNFTEVASAIKWYMA
-190 HKNDCSIAD
+190 HKNECSVAD

-234 RPHYDIVKK
+234 RPHYDITKK
-243 GVETSII
+243 GAETAIV

-259 IDSGVKAPLKKL
+259 IDSGIKEPLKKL

-303 DVKKGLE
+303 DVKKCLE

-316 RLADSVKINQ
+316 RLADSVKVNQ
-326 TVIVNGEPRLFN
+326 TVIVNGEPRLLN
-338 LKDLIASWVNYR
+338 LKDLIAAWVNYR
-350 SQIIKR
+350 SRIIAR
-356 IATNDYDKTNHKLT
+356 IAHNDYDKTSHKLT

-375 QKCLSDIDKLISI
+375 QKCLSDIDKLINI
-388 VRNAEN
+388 VRSAEN
-394 RAAAHKELKIA
+394 RAAAHKELKVV

-421 SRLSRLDLTE
+421 SRLSRLDLAE
-431 LNADEKELEETL
+431 LNADEKELEKTL
-443 AKLKN
+443 AKLKD
-448 IINNEE
+448 IIDNEE
-454 TRYQIISEQL
+454 TRYHIISDQL

-469 VIGSDERLTE
+469 VLGKDERLTE
-479 IYYAHPT
+479 IHYARPT
-486 TTQDSTHPAVKKEW
+486 AGVVNDKPIIKKEW
-500 FITSDGVISAD
+500 FITSDGVVGADELSASA
-511 DDNIGLTPPVKTKFV
+511 KTKFV
-526 PTNLQQVLFAYQ
+526 PSNLKQVVFAYQ
-538 AEDIITFDKEGYF
+538 PEDIITYDANGFI

-557 DNASLI
+557 DGVELM
-563 GGFIH
+563 GGFVRAGKSKI
-568 QINKPKLVVVTA
+568 VTVTA
-580 NGNIKVSATSDYKLS
+580 NGNIKVSAASEYKFN
-595 GKSERALRLK
+595 KAERVMRLK
-605 EGDSL
+605 EDDAL
-610 IFAAECDDNDTVLV
+610 IFADECNDDDTILIYCAETE
-624 YSKIAQKVL
+624 KVL
-633 RFNVSDL
+633 RLNISDL
-640 TMGSKLTLGVKTGFT
+640 PVASKLTLGVKTGFA
-655 SVDSA
+655 SVSSA

-667 LLLSVNKNWQGKLV
+667 LLLSVNDKWQAKLV

-689 DQRGNKGQTMPEDNL
+689 DQRGNKGQSMPEDN
-704 ILIKFEE
+704 IRLIKFDD
-711 GRDNIYLIPKI
+711 GRDSIYLMPKM
-722 GVPFAINRNRISIKG
+722 GTPFAINRNKVSIKG
-737 KMSNGASLSNRML
+737 KMSTGAALSTRML
-750 VDVK
+750 IDVK

>member
-1 MSLLDER
+1 MSNLDER

-36 HRKILYTLWEDKVYS
+36 HRKILYTLWEDKVYP

-101 NILGDS
+101 NILGDG

-115 CRLSPIGMLMLEDLN
+115 CRLSPLGMLMLEDLN
-130 KEAVD
+130 KDAVD
-135 FKPNYDNTTIEPIT
+135 FKPNYDETTVEPIT

-190 HKNDCSIAD
+190 HKNECSVAD

-234 RPHYDIVKK
+234 RPHYDITKK
-243 GVETSII
+243 GAETAIV

-259 IDSGVKAPLKKL
+259 IDSGIKEPLKKL

-303 DVKKGLE
+303 DVKKCLE

-316 RLADSVKINQ
+316 RLADSVKVNQ
-326 TVIVNGEPRLFN
+326 TVIVNGEPRLLN
-338 LKDLIASWVNYR
+338 LKDLIAAWVNYR
-350 SQIIKR
+350 SRIIAR
-356 IATNDYDKTNHKLT
+356 IARNDYDKTNHKLT

-375 QKCLSDIDKLISI
+375 QKCLSDIDKLINI
-388 VRNAEN
+388 VRSAEN
-394 RAAAHKELKIA
+394 RAAAHKELKVA

-421 SRLSRLDLTE
+421 SRLSRLDLAE

-443 AKLKN
+443 AKLKD
-448 IINNEE
+448 IIDNEE
-454 TRYQIISEQL
+454 TRYHIISDQL

-469 VIGSDERLTE
+469 MLGKDERLTE
-479 IYYAHPT
+479 IHYTRPT
-486 TTQDSTHPAVKKEW
+486 VGVVSDKPIIKKEW
-500 FITSDGVISAD
+500 FITSDGVVSAD
-511 DDNIGLTPPVKTKFV
+511 ELSASAKTKFV
-526 PTNLQQVLFAYQ
+526 PSNLKQVVFAYQ
-538 AEDIITFDKEGYF
+538 PEDIITYDANGFI

-557 DNASLI
+557 DGAELI
-563 GGFIH
+563 GGFVRAGK
-568 QINKPKLVVVTA
+568 NKIVTVTA
-580 NGNIKVSATSDYKLS
+580 NGNIKVSAASEYKFN
-595 GKSERALRLK
+595 KAERVMRLK
-605 EGDSL
+605 EDDAL
-610 IFAAECDDNDTVLV
+610 IFADECNDEDTILI
-624 YSKIAQKVL
+624 YCMETEKVL
-633 RFNVSDL
+633 RLNIDDL
-640 TMGSKLTLGVKTGFT
+640 PVASKLTLGVKTGFA
-655 SVDSA
+655 SVSSA
-660 AIISDND
+660 AIIGDND
-667 LLLSVNKNWQGKLV
+667 LLLSVNDKWQAKLV

-689 DQRGNKGQTMPEDNL
+689 DQRGNKGQSVPEDN
-704 ILIKFEE
+704 IRLIKFDD
-711 GRDNIYLIPKI
+711 GRDSIYLIPKM
-722 GVPFAINRNRISIKG
+722 GTPFSINRNKISIKG
-737 KMSNGASLSNRML
+737 KMSTGATLSTRML
-750 VDVK
+750 IDVK

>member
-1 MSLLDER
+1 MSNLDER

-36 HRKILYTLWEDKVYS
+36 HRKILYTLWEDKVYP

-73 ASVYGAL
+73 TSVYGAL

-101 NILGDS
+101 NILGDG

-115 CRLSPIGMLMLEDLN
+115 CRLSDIGMLMLEDLN
-130 KEAVD
+130 KDAVD
-135 FKPNYDNTTIEPIT
+135 FKPNYDETTVEPIT

-175 HNFTEVSSAIKWYMA
+175 HNFTEVASAIKWYMA
-190 HKNDCSIAD
+190 HKNECSVAD

-234 RPHYDIVKK
+234 RPHYDITKK
-243 GVETSII
+243 GAETAIV

-259 IDSGVKAPLKKL
+259 IDSGIKEPLKKL
-271 VIEDGYEEFK
+271 VIEEGYEEFK

-303 DVKKGLE
+303 DVKKCLE

-316 RLADSVKINQ
+316 RLADSVKVNQ
-326 TVIVNGEPRLFN
+326 TVIVNGEPRLLN
-338 LKDLIASWVNYR
+338 LKDLIAAWVNYR
-350 SQIIKR
+350 SRIIAR
-356 IATNDYDKTNHKLT
+356 IARNDYDKTNHKLT

-375 QKCLSDIDKLISI
+375 QKCLSDIDKLINI
-388 VRNAEN
+388 VRSAEN
-394 RAAAHKELKIA
+394 RAAAHKELKVV

-421 SRLSRLDLTE
+421 SRLSRLDLAE

-443 AKLKN
+443 AKLKD
-448 IINNEE
+448 IIDNEE
-454 TRYQIISEQL
+454 TRYHIISDQL

-469 VIGSDERLTE
+469 ILGKDERLTE
-479 IYYAHPT
+479 IHYARPT
-486 TTQDSTHPAVKKEW
+486 VGVVSDKPIIKKEW
-500 FITSDGVISAD
+500 FITSDGVVGADELSASA
-511 DDNIGLTPPVKTKFV
+511 KTKFV
-526 PTNLQQVLFAYQ
+526 PSNLKQVVFAYQ
-538 AEDIITFDKEGYF
+538 PEDIITYDANGFI

-557 DNASLI
+557 DGAELM
-563 GGFIH
+563 GGFVRTGKSKI
-568 QINKPKLVVVTA
+568 VTVTA
-580 NGNIKVSATSDYKLS
+580 NGNIKVSAASEYKFN
-595 GKSERALRLK
+595 KAERVMRLK
-605 EGDSL
+605 EDDAL
-610 IFAAECDDNDTVLV
+610 IFADECNDDDTILIYCAETE
-624 YSKIAQKVL
+624 KVL
-633 RFNVSDL
+633 RLNIGDL
-640 TMGSKLTLGVKTGFT
+640 PVASKLTLGVKTGFA
-655 SVDSA
+655 SVSSA
-660 AIISDND
+660 AIIGDND
-667 LLLSVNKNWQGKLV
+667 LLLSVNDKWQAKLV

-689 DQRGNKGQTMPEDNL
+689 DQRGNKGQSVPEDN
-704 ILIKFEE
+704 IRLIKFDD
-711 GRDNIYLIPKI
+711 GRDSIYLIPKM
-722 GVPFAINRNRISIKG
+722 GAPFSINRNKVSIKG
-737 KMSNGASLSNRML
+737 KMSTGAALSTRML
-750 VDVK
+750 IDVK

>member
-1 MSLLDER
+1 MSNLDER

-36 HRKILYTLWEDKVYS
+36 HRKILYTLWEDKVYP

-101 NILGDS
+101 NILGDT

-115 CRLSPIGMLMLEDLN
+115 CRLSDIGFLMLEDLN
-130 KEAVD
+130 KDAVD
-135 FKPNYDNTTIEPIT
+135 FKPNYDETTIEPIT

-190 HKNDCSIAD
+190 HKNECSVAD

-234 RPHYDIVKK
+234 RPHYDITKR
-243 GVETSII
+243 GAETAIV

-259 IDSGVKAPLKKL
+259 IDSGIKEPLKKL
-271 VIEDGYEEFK
+271 VVEESYEEFK

-303 DVKKGLE
+303 DVKKCLE

-316 RLADSVKINQ
+316 RLADNVKINQ
-326 TVIVNGEPRLFN
+326 TVIVNGEPRLLN
-338 LKDLIASWVNYR
+338 LKDLIAAWVNYR
-350 SQIIKR
+350 SRIIAR
-356 IATNDYDKTNHKLT
+356 IARNDYDKTNHKLT

-375 QKCLSDIDKLISI
+375 QKCLSDIDKLINI
-388 VRNAEN
+388 VRGAEN
-394 RAAAHKELKIA
+394 RAAAHKELKVA

-421 SRLSRLDLTE
+421 SRLSRLDLAE

-443 AKLKN
+443 AKLKD
-448 IINNEE
+448 IIDNEE
-454 TRYQIISEQL
+454 TRYHIISDQL

-469 VIGSDERLTE
+469 VLGKDERLTE
-479 IYYAHPT
+479 IHYARPT
-486 TTQDSTHPAVKKEW
+486 AGIINDKPIIKKEW
-500 FITSDGVISAD
+500 FVTSDGVVGADELSASA
-511 DDNIGLTPPVKTKFV
+511 KTKFV
-526 PTNLQQVLFAYQ
+526 PSNLKQVVFAYQ
-538 AEDIITFDKEGYF
+538 PEDIITYDANGFI

-557 DNASLI
+557 DGAELV
-563 GGFIH
+563 GGFVRAGK
-568 QINKPKLVVVTA
+568 NKVVTVTA
-580 NGNIKVSATSDYKLS
+580 NGNIKVSAASEYKFN
-595 GKSERALRLK
+595 KAERAMRLK
-605 EGDSL
+605 EDDAL
-610 IFAAECDDNDTVLV
+610 IFADECNDDDTILIYCVETE
-624 YSKIAQKVL
+624 KVL
-633 RFNVSDL
+633 RLNISDL
-640 TMGSKLTLGVKTGFT
+640 PVASKLTLGVKTGFA
-655 SVDSA
+655 SVSSA
-660 AIISDND
+660 AIIGDND
-667 LLLSVNKNWQGKLV
+667 LLLSVNDKWQAKLV

-689 DQRGNKGQTMPEDNL
+689 DQRGNKGQSVPEDN
-704 ILIKFEE
+704 IRLIKFDD
-711 GRDNIYLIPKI
+711 GRDSIYLIPKM
-722 GVPFAINRNRISIKG
+722 GTPFAINRNKVSIKG
-737 KMSNGASLSNRML
+737 KMSTGAALSTRML
-750 VDVK
+750 IDVK

>member
-1 MSLLDER
+1 MSNLDER

-36 HRKILYTLWEDKVYS
+36 HRKILYTLWEDKVYP

-115 CRLSPIGMLMLEDLN
+115 CRLSPLGMLMLEDLN
-130 KEAVD
+130 KDAVD
-135 FKPNYDNTTIEPIT
+135 FKPNYDETTVEPIT

-175 HNFTEVSSAIKWYMA
+175 HNFTEVASAIKWYMA
-190 HKNDCSIAD
+190 HKNECSVAD

-234 RPHYDIVKK
+234 RPHYDITKK
-243 GVETSII
+243 GAETAIV

-259 IDSGVKAPLKKL
+259 IDSGIKEPLKKL
-271 VIEDGYEEFK
+271 VIEEGYEEFK

-303 DVKKGLE
+303 DVKKCLE

-316 RLADSVKINQ
+316 RLADSVKVNQ
-326 TVIVNGEPRLFN
+326 TVIVNGEPRLLN
-338 LKDLIASWVNYR
+338 LKDLIAAWVNYR
-350 SQIIKR
+350 SRIIAR
-356 IATNDYDKTNHKLT
+356 IARNDYDKTNHKLT

-375 QKCLSDIDKLISI
+375 QKCLSDIDKLINI

-394 RAAAHKELKIA
+394 RATAHKELKVA

-421 SRLSRLDLTE
+421 SRLSRLDLAE

-443 AKLKN
+443 AKLKD
-448 IINNEE
+448 IIDNEE
-454 TRYQIISEQL
+454 TRYHIISDQL

-469 VIGSDERLTE
+469 VLGKDERLTE
-479 IYYAHPT
+479 IHYARPT
-486 TTQDSTHPAVKKEW
+486 VGIVNDKPIIKKEW
-500 FITSDGVISAD
+500 FITSDGVVGADELSASA
-511 DDNIGLTPPVKTKFV
+511 KTKFV
-526 PTNLQQVLFAYQ
+526 PSNLKQVVFAYQ
-538 AEDIITFDKEGYF
+538 SEDIITYDANGFI

-557 DNASLI
+557 DGAELI
-563 GGFIH
+563 GGFVRAGK
-568 QINKPKLVVVTA
+568 NKIVTVTA
-580 NGNIKVSATSDYKLS
+580 NGNIKVSVASEYKFN
-595 GKSERALRLK
+595 KAERVMRLK
-605 EGDSL
+605 EDDAL
-610 IFAAECDDNDTVLV
+610 IFADECNDDDTILIYCAETE
-624 YSKIAQKVL
+624 KVL
-633 RFNVSDL
+633 RLNISDL
-640 TMGSKLTLGVKTGFT
+640 PVASKLTLGVKTGFA
-655 SVDSA
+655 SVSSA
-660 AIISDND
+660 AIIGDND
-667 LLLSVNKNWQGKLV
+667 LLLSVNDKWQAKLV

-689 DQRGNKGQTMPEDNL
+689 DQRGNKGQSMPEDN
-704 ILIKFEE
+704 IRLIKFDD
-711 GRDNIYLIPKI
+711 GRDSIYLIPKM
-722 GVPFAINRNRISIKG
+722 GTPFAINRNKVSIKG
-737 KMSNGASLSNRML
+737 KMSTGAALSTRML
-750 VDVK
+750 IDVK

>member
-1 MSLLDER
+1 MSNLDER

-36 HRKILYTLWEDKVYS
+36 HRKILYTLWEDKVYP

-101 NILGDS
+101 NILGDT

-115 CRLSPIGMLMLEDLN
+115 CRLSDIGFLMLEDLN
-130 KEAVD
+130 KDAVD
-135 FKPNYDNTTIEPIT
+135 FKPNYDETTIEPIT

-190 HKNDCSIAD
+190 HKNECSVAD

-234 RPHYDIVKK
+234 RPHYDITKK
-243 GVETSII
+243 GAETAIV

-259 IDSGVKAPLKKL
+259 IDSGIKEPLKKL
-271 VIEDGYEEFK
+271 VIEEGYEEFK

-303 DVKKGLE
+303 DVKKCLE
-310 ILFNKT
+310 ILFSKT
-316 RLADSVKINQ
+316 RLADSVKVNQ
-326 TVIVNGEPRLFN
+326 TVIVNGEPRLLN
-338 LKDLIASWVNYR
+338 LKDLIAAWVNYR
-350 SQIIKR
+350 SRIIAR
-356 IATNDYDKTNHKLT
+356 IARNDYDKTNHKLT

-375 QKCLSDIDKLISI
+375 QKCLSDIDKLINI
-388 VRNAEN
+388 VRGAEN
-394 RAAAHKELKIA
+394 RAAAHKELKVA

-421 SRLSRLDLTE
+421 SRLSRLDLAE

-443 AKLKN
+443 AKLKD
-448 IINNEE
+448 IIDNEE
-454 TRYQIISEQL
+454 TRYHIISDQL

-469 VIGSDERLTE
+469 VLGKDERLTE
-479 IYYAHPT
+479 IHYARPT
-486 TTQDSTHPAVKKEW
+486 VGVVSDKPIIKKEW
-500 FITSDGVISAD
+500 FITSDGVVGADELSASA
-511 DDNIGLTPPVKTKFV
+511 KTKFV
-526 PTNLQQVLFAYQ
+526 PSNLKQVVFAYQ
-538 AEDIITFDKEGYF
+538 PEDIITYDADGFI

-557 DNASLI
+557 DGAELI
-563 GGFIH
+563 GGFVRAGK
-568 QINKPKLVVVTA
+568 NKIITVTA
-580 NGNIKVSATSDYKLS
+580 NGNIKVSVASEYKFN
-595 GKSERALRLK
+595 KAERVMRLK
-605 EGDSL
+605 EDDAL
-610 IFAAECDDNDTVLV
+610 IFADECNDDDTILIYCAETE
-624 YSKIAQKVL
+624 KVL
-633 RFNVSDL
+633 RLNISDL
-640 TMGSKLTLGVKTGFT
+640 PVASKLTLGVKTGFA
-655 SVDSA
+655 SVSSA
-660 AIISDND
+660 AIIGDND
-667 LLLSVNKNWQGKLV
+667 LLLSVNDKWQAKLV

-689 DQRGNKGQTMPEDNL
+689 DQRGNKGQSVPEDN
-704 ILIKFEE
+704 IRLIKFDD
-711 GRDNIYLIPKI
+711 GRDSIYLMPKM
-722 GVPFAINRNRISIKG
+722 GTPFAINRNKVSIKG
-737 KMSNGASLSNRML
+737 KMSTGAALSTRML
-750 VDVK
+750 IDVK

>member
-1 MSLLDER
+1 MSNLDER

-36 HRKILYTLWEDKVYS
+36 HRKILYTLWEDKVYP

-115 CRLSPIGMLMLEDLN
+115 CRLSPLGMLMLEDLN
-130 KEAVD
+130 KDAVD
-135 FKPNYDNTTIEPIT
+135 FKPNYDETTVEPIT

-190 HKNDCSIAD
+190 HKNECSVAD

-234 RPHYDIVKK
+234 RPHYDITKK
-243 GVETSII
+243 GAETAIV

-259 IDSGVKAPLKKL
+259 IDSGIKEPLKKL

-303 DVKKGLE
+303 DVKKCLE

-326 TVIVNGEPRLFN
+326 TVIVNGEPRLLN
-338 LKDLIASWVNYR
+338 LKDLIAAWVNYR
-350 SQIIKR
+350 SRIITR
-356 IATNDYDKTNHKLT
+356 IARNDYDKTNHKLT

-375 QKCLSDIDKLISI
+375 QKCLSDIDKLINI
-388 VRNAEN
+388 VRSAEN
-394 RAAAHKELKIA
+394 RAAAHKELKVA

-421 SRLSRLDLTE
+421 SRLSRLDLAE

-443 AKLKN
+443 AKLKD
-448 IINNEE
+448 IIDNEE
-454 TRYQIISEQL
+454 TRYHIISDQL

-469 VIGSDERLTE
+469 MLDKDERLTE
-479 IYYAHPT
+479 IHYARPT
-486 TTQDSTHPAVKKEW
+486 VGVVSDKPIIKKEW
-500 FITSDGVISAD
+500 FITSDGVIGADELSISA
-511 DDNIGLTPPVKTKFV
+511 KTKFV
-526 PTNLQQVLFAYQ
+526 PSNLKQVVFAYQ
-538 AEDIITFDKEGYF
+538 PEDIITYDANGFI

-557 DNASLI
+557 DGAELI
-563 GGFIH
+563 GGFVRAGK
-568 QINKPKLVVVTA
+568 NKIVTVTA
-580 NGNIKVSATSDYKLS
+580 NGNIKVSAASEYKFN
-595 GKSERALRLK
+595 KAERVMRLK
-605 EGDSL
+605 EDDAL
-610 IFAAECDDNDTVLV
+610 IFADECNDEDTILI
-624 YSKIAQKVL
+624 YCMETEKVL
-633 RFNVSDL
+633 RLNIGDL
-640 TMGSKLTLGVKTGFT
+640 PVASKLTLGVKTGFA
-655 SVDSA
+655 SVSSA
-660 AIISDND
+660 AIIGDND
-667 LLLSVNKNWQGKLV
+667 LLLSVNDKWQAKLV

-689 DQRGNKGQTMPEDNL
+689 DQRGNKGQSVPEDN
-704 ILIKFEE
+704 IRLIKFDD
-711 GRDNIYLIPKI
+711 GRDSIYLIPKM
-722 GVPFAINRNRISIKG
+722 GTPFSINRNKISIKG
-737 KMSNGASLSNRML
+737 KMSTGAALSTRML
-750 VDVK
+750 IDVK

>member
-1 MSLLDER
+1 MSNLDER

-36 HRKILYTLWEDKVYS
+36 HRKILYTLWEDKVYP

-58 ATEAGRVL
+58 ATEAGRIL

-93 IEMQGNNG
+93 IEIQGNNG
-101 NILGDS
+101 NILGDG

-115 CRLSPIGMLMLEDLN
+115 CRLSDIGMLMLEDLN
-130 KEAVD
+130 KDAVD
-135 FKPNYDNTTIEPIT
+135 FKPNYDETTVEPIT

-190 HKNDCSIAD
+190 HKNECSITD

-227 GRGTLQI
+227 GRGILQI
-234 RPHYDIVKK
+234 RPHYDIIKK
-243 GVETSII
+243 GAETTIV

-259 IDSGVKAPLKKL
+259 IDSGIKEPLKKL
-271 VIEDGYEEFK
+271 VIEEGYEEFK

-303 DVKKGLE
+303 DVKKCLE

-316 RLADSVKINQ
+316 RLADSVKVNQ
-326 TVIVNGEPRLFN
+326 TVIVNGEPRLLN
-338 LKDLIASWVNYR
+338 LKDLIAAWVNYR
-350 SQIIKR
+350 SRIIAR
-356 IATNDYDKTNHKLT
+356 IAHNDYDKTNHKLT

-375 QKCLSDIDKLISI
+375 QKCLSDIDKLINI

-394 RAAAHKELKIA
+394 RAAAHKELKVA

-421 SRLSRLDLTE
+421 SRLSRLDLAE

-443 AKLKN
+443 AKLKD
-448 IINNEE
+448 IIDNEE
-454 TRYQIISEQL
+454 TRYHIISDQL

-469 VIGSDERLTE
+469 VLGKDERLTE
-479 IYYAHPT
+479 IHYARPT
-486 TTQDSTHPAVKKEW
+486 VGVVSDKPIIKKEW
-500 FITSDGVISAD
+500 FITSDGIVGADELSASA
-511 DDNIGLTPPVKTKFV
+511 KTKFV
-526 PTNLQQVLFAYQ
+526 PSNLKQVVFAYQ
-538 AEDIITFDKEGYF
+538 PEDIITYDANGFI

-557 DNASLI
+557 DGAELM
-563 GGFIH
+563 GGFVRAGKSKI
-568 QINKPKLVVVTA
+568 VTVTA
-580 NGNIKVSATSDYKLS
+580 NGNIKVSAASEYKFN
-595 GKSERALRLK
+595 KAERVMRLK
-605 EGDSL
+605 EDDAL
-610 IFAAECDDNDTVLV
+610 IFADECNDDDTILIYCAETE
-624 YSKIAQKVL
+624 KVL
-633 RFNVSDL
+633 RLNISDL
-640 TMGSKLTLGVKTGFT
+640 PIASKLTLGVKTGFP
-655 SVDSA
+655 SVSSA

-667 LLLSVNKNWQGKLV
+667 LLLSVNDKWQAKLV

-689 DQRGNKGQTMPEDNL
+689 DQRGNKGQSVPEDN
-704 ILIKFEE
+704 IRLIKFDD
-711 GRDNIYLIPKI
+711 GRDSIYLMPKM
-722 GVPFAINRNRISIKG
+722 GTPFAINRNKVSIKG
-737 KMSNGASLSNRML
+737 KMSTGAALSTRIL
-750 VDVK
+750 IDVK